1 MKLYEIS
8 DNYINY
14 LKRYSKL
21 SHVYVNK
28 DEQHKK
34 RKYIGLV
41 VSNIAN
47 NKNRFFIPFCS
58 PKNKDFIVI
67 NGEKVI
73 RNDSPIVVR
82 IKVFSKKTHKYILK
96 VSLQLGTMIPC
107 PDSELKE
114 YRIKNEQD

>member
-14 LKRYSKL
+14 LKRDSKL

-47 NKNRFFIPFCS
+47 NK
-58 PKNKDFIVI
+58 K
-67 NGEKVI
+67 
-73 RNDSPIVVR
+73 
-82 IKVFSKKTHKYILK
+82 
-96 VSLQLGTMIPC
+96 
-107 PDSELKE
+107 
-114 YRIKNEQD
+114 